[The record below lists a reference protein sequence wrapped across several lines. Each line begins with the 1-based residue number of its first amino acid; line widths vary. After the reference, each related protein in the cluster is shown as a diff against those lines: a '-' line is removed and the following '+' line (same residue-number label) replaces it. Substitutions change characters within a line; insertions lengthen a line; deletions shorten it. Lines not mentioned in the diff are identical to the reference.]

1 MKVSYTIQGGKGI
14 NVDLP
19 EKNSGKSELG
29 WEFSLNNIFLKS
41 LIRIIL
47 FPIKTF
53 PLLLEWKRAPLWQTG
68 KTNQLHTFKQGGGV
82 SHQLL
87 VFVIICI
94 MYYTSR
100 NYLETKRF
108 ISLSRFSCSRPFHL
122 FDLINLTCVCNVY
135 TEYGEYLENIN
146 QTKYIYAISFI
157 ATTSRRKLI

>member
-1 MKVSYTIQGGKGI
+1 MFTPLGMKTSATMANREEKSTSYFQTRVGG
-14 NVDLP
+14 
-19 EKNSGKSELG
+19 
-29 WEFSLNNIFLKS
+29 
-41 LIRIIL
+41 
-47 FPIKTF
+47 
-53 PLLLEWKRAPLWQTG
+53 
-68 KTNQLHTFKQGGGV
+68 

>member
-1 MKVSYTIQGGKGI
+1 MFTPLGMKTSATMASREEKSTSYFQTRVGG
-14 NVDLP
+14 
-19 EKNSGKSELG
+19 
-29 WEFSLNNIFLKS
+29 
-41 LIRIIL
+41 
-47 FPIKTF
+47 
-53 PLLLEWKRAPLWQTG
+53 
-68 KTNQLHTFKQGGGV
+68 

-94 MYYTSR
+94 MYYIYIKKLLG
-100 NYLETKRF
+100 NERF